1 MPGLISDPQNGA
13 TQAKPKAAGDG
24 PRGFWDLFQRLG
36 MIGGASGTNDGSERQ
51 RGAEIFTGAALIG
64 GVVAVVNYLNFVT
77 DLRALPNMGPLQ
89 PLIWEG
95 SSWLSM
101 MLILWIPWAAF
112 RLAPPDARPR
122 ARLLLHIP
130 VAMAFSL
137 AHVVGFIALRRI
149 AYALAGSRYVFGPF
163 GPNFLYEFSKDAVA
177 YVLFVFSFALVATL
191 LKSRQ
196 HLAQANARATFDIRD
211 GARVTRIRLADI
223 LAVTAAG
230 NYVEFALA
238 DGRRLLMRA
247 PLSAI
252 KAELEPLGFLRV
264 HRSWLINPKRM
275 TALTPQ
281 GSGDY
286 QVALGELCAP
296 LSRRYPEA
304 LESLRGKES

>member
-1 MPGLISDPQNGA
+1 MPGPISDHQNA
-13 TQAKPKAAGDG
+13 AAPAKPKAAGDG

-36 MIGGASGTNDGSERQ
+36 MIGGASGTNGGSDRQ
-51 RGAEIFTGAALIG
+51 RRAEFRTGAALIG
-64 GVVAVVNYLNFVT
+64 GMVAVVNYLNFVT
-77 DLRALPNMGPLQ
+77 DLRALPNTGPLP

-95 SSWLSM
+95 SSWLSA
-101 MLILWIPWAAF
+101 MLVLWIPWAAF

-122 ARLLLHIP
+122 ARLLLHVP
-130 VAMAFSL
+130 AAMAFSL
-137 AHVVGFIALRRI
+137 AHVVGFVALRRI

-163 GPNFLYEFSKDAVA
+163 GPTFLYEFSKDAA
-177 YVLFVFSFALVATL
+177 GYVLFVVTFALVAAL
-191 LKSRQ
+191 LKGRQ
-196 HLAQANARATFDIRD
+196 RLAQADAHATFDIRD

-238 DGRRLLMRA
+238 NGRRLLMRA

-252 KAELEPLGFLRV
+252 EAELEPLGFLRV

-296 LSRRYPEA
+296 LSRRYPQA
-304 LESLRGKES
+304 LERLRGKDS